1 MMIDINQSSELF
13 NVHLFTDEGRL
24 WRENISI
31 EHLLNSNKLQSEAR
45 MDGMYKV
52 WSNRAAP
59 VFLQH
64 GACCQHGLII
74 VNTIII
80 ITIIIVIVV
89 TIIVIIIIKGLVA
102 KHGLIIIII
111 IGLTTFR
118 TSITGIC
125 IKVIWCNTFPPKKV
139 VS

>member
-1 MMIDINQSSELF
+1 MWVVYIMMIDINQSSELF
-13 NVHLFTDEGRL
+13 NVHLFTDQGRL

-31 EHLLNSNKLQSEAR
+31 EHLLNSNTLQSEAR

-74 VNTIII
+74 I

-89 TIIVIIIIKGLVA
+89 TIIVIIFIKGPVA

-125 IKVIWCNTFPPKKV
+125 IKVIWCNTFPPKK
-139 VS
+139 